1 MTELG
6 RGANRTVGSMHM
18 KASNL
23 VAPLRWIGRLVLLLM
38 AMAAVYAAY
47 IAISYWPSIAV

>member
-1 MTELG
+1 
-6 RGANRTVGSMHM
+6 M
-18 KASNL
+18 KAGKL
-23 VAPLRWIGRLVLLLM
+23 VTPLRWIGRLVLLLM